1 VGPATALANPSDL
14 ARLGVGPGDRVR
26 VSSPRGELTVVAAGD
41 SGVPKGVLV
50 VEFNLAESGHS
61 PANAAA
67 SLIDAT
73 SVVNEVRLDA
83 L

>member
-1 VGPATALANPSDL
+1 
-14 ARLGVGPGDRVR
+14 
-26 VSSPRGELTVVAAGD
+26 
-41 SGVPKGVLV
+41 VPKGVLV

>member
-1 VGPATALANPSDL
+1 
-14 ARLGVGPGDRVR
+14 
-26 VSSPRGELTVVAAGD
+26 
-41 SGVPKGVLV
+41 VLV
-50 VEFNLAESGHS
+50 VEFNLGSGHS